1 MSKNS
6 LFLVVGALFFFSS
19 AQAQEGLYVRGEV
32 GRSDIDEVNI
42 KDSNNQFGI
51 DVGWRFTEHFG
62 AELGFRD
69 LGKFTGTISAPTTL
83 NADALTVALS
93 GRANL
98 HVGETQGIYLDG
110 RFGLANFDVKG
121 TETFAAG
128 AARRFNES
136 GSRPFFSVGVGY
148 DMTDNFGMA
157 ISYSRYQV
165 EQVFSGSVGAA
176 SKTIDVDLPT
186 LGITAEFRFN

>member
-1 MSKNS
+1 MSNKH
-6 LFLVVGALFFFSS
+6 LLALAMLTFLGS

-42 KDSNNQFGI
+42 KDSSNQFGI
-51 DVGWRFTEHFG
+51 DIGWRFTEHFG

-69 LGKFTGTISAPTTL
+69 LGKFTGNISAPTTL

-98 HVGETQGIYLDG
+98 HQGETQGIYLEG

-121 TETFAAG
+121 TETFSAG
-128 AARRFNES
+128 AARRYNES
-136 GSRPFFSVGVGY
+136 GSRPFFSIGAGY

-157 ISYSRYQV
+157 ISYSRYQAK
-165 EQVFSGSVGAA
+165 QIFSGSVGGV
-176 SKTIDVDLPT
+176 SKKIDVDFPT